1 MQSEKNG
8 SKMTRK
14 GFFSELKKS
23 PPVCD
28 RSFTV
33 AKEMWEK
40 RSTQPLSKIKKVE
53 KGRKDEEKETDA
65 F

>member
-1 MQSEKNG
+1 MD
-8 SKMTRK
+8 
-14 GFFSELKKS
+14 FFSELKKS

>member
-1 MQSEKNG
+1 MEVKWPE
-8 SKMTRK
+8 MD
-14 GFFSELKKS
+14 FFSELKKS

-53 KGRKDEEKETDA
+53 KGKKDEEKETDA